1 MKKFSGNQLPLIW
14 QRAAVLGSLWASVEI
29 IAGSALHNLRVP
41 MGGTALSA
49 IGAALLIAA
58 AQRWPERGLFWRTGL
73 ICAALKSISP
83 SAVIM
88 APMIAIAT
96 EGLLLEAGIL
106 ILGRNRAGFMLA
118 GALAI
123 SWSVIQK
130 ILTLLLT
137 YGTDI
142 TTLFENLVYF
152 AQKNL
157 HITTLAPVEL
167 ILLLLVVDM
176 LIGCFV
182 GWMAVTAGRR
192 SVTIASATKST
203 DSATPAQFNP
213 TRKPSLKLLVFHIA
227 LLVTGLIFLPQL
239 HPIASVISAIIYAFT
254 LTRIYDRSLTRLRRP
269 KMWIEISIVMLIAG
283 LILGDI
289 WFGVRMIGRAIIVIS
304 AFSAISVELRN
315 PVILNWFTNRGMR
328 SLPQAV
334 ELAFSALP
342 AMTLSVTSRW
352 KSWREF
358 PLILPTLTNEADQWL
373 AVRNRPVFIIS
384 GTIGS
389 GKTTHLI
396 EILQLLKDSGSKL
409 SGIIAHGLVDEDVR
423 TGFDIEDINSGEK
436 VPLCRLEK
444 MNDHAEQTGQFS
456 FSKAGIEFGKKALE
470 KECDLLVI
478 DEIGPLEL
486 SGGGWADQMHT
497 SSTPLL
503 LVVREELVPKVES
516 LFINVIE
523 ISDLPWQACAV
534 IHQHINLN
542 SEWHNANK
550 TD

>member
-41 MGGTALSA
+41 MSGTALSA

-88 APMIAIAT
+88 APMIAITA
-96 EGLLLEAGIL
+96 EGLLLEAGTL
-106 ILGRNRAGFMLA
+106 MLGRNRAGYMLA

-123 SWSVIQK
+123 SWSLIQK

-137 YGTDI
+137 YGTDV

-157 HITTLAPVEL
+157 HITALAPVEL
-167 ILLLLVVDM
+167 VLLLLIVDM
-176 LIGCFV
+176 LIGCAV

-192 SVTIASATKST
+192 SVTNASAPKST
-203 DSATPAQFNP
+203 DPATPAQFNP
-213 TRKPSLKLLVFHIA
+213 ARKPSLKLLAFHIA
-227 LLVTGLIFLPQL
+227 LLVTGLLFLPQL
-239 HPIASVISAIIYAFT
+239 HPVASLVSAIIYAFM
-254 LTRIYDRSLTRLRRP
+254 LTRIYDRSLARLRKP

-289 WFGVRMIGRAIIVIS
+289 WFGVRMIGRAILVIS
-304 AFSAISVELRN
+304 AFSAISVELRS

-342 AMTLSVTSRW
+342 AMTIAVTSRW
-352 KSWREF
+352 NSWREL

-373 AVRNRPVFIIS
+373 TVRNRSVFIIS
-384 GTIGS
+384 GKVGS

-396 EILQLLKDSGSKL
+396 EILQLLKDSGSTI
-409 SGIIAHGLVDEDVR
+409 SGIIAHGLLDGDLR

-436 VPLCRLEK
+436 IPLCRREK
-444 MNDHAEQTGQFS
+444 MIDHAEQTGQFS

-470 KECDLLVI
+470 KECDLMVI

-486 SGGGWADQMHT
+486 SGGGWADQMHA

-503 LVVREELVPKVES
+503 LVVREKLVPNVES

-523 ISDLPWQACAV
+523 ISESPWQACVV
-534 IHQHINLN
+534 IRQHINLN
-542 SEWHNANK
+542 SEEHYEN
-550 TD
+550 

>member
-1 MKKFSGNQLPLIW
+1 MKKFSGNQLPLLW
-14 QRAAVLGSLWASVEI
+14 QRAAVLGSLWASIEI

-41 MGGTALSA
+41 MSGTALSA

-88 APMIAIAT
+88 APMIAIT
-96 EGLLLEAGIL
+96 MEGLLLEAGTL
-106 ILGRNRAGFMLA
+106 MLGRNRAGYMLA

-123 SWSVIQK
+123 SWSLIQK

-137 YGTDI
+137 YGTDV
-142 TTLFENLVYF
+142 TKLFENLVYF

-157 HITTLAPVEL
+157 QVTMLAPVEL
-167 ILLLLVVDM
+167 VLLLFVVDM

-192 SVTIASATKST
+192 SVTNASAPKTT
-203 DSATPAQFNP
+203 TTATPAQFNP
-213 TRKPSLKLLVFHIA
+213 ARKPSLKLLAFHIA
-227 LLVTGLIFLPQL
+227 LLITGLLFLPQL
-239 HPIASVISAIIYAFT
+239 HPVASLVSAVIYAFI
-254 LTRIYDRSLTRLRRP
+254 LTRIYHQSLARLRRP
-269 KMWIEISIVMLIAG
+269 KMWIEISIVMLLAG
-283 LILGDI
+283 FILGDI
-289 WFGVRMIGRAIIVIS
+289 WFGVRMIGRAIMVIS

-342 AMTLSVTSRW
+342 AMTLAVTSRW
-352 KSWREF
+352 KSWRELQ
-358 PLILPTLTNEADQWL
+358 LILPTLTSEADQWL
-373 AVRNRPVFIIS
+373 SARNRPVFIIS
-384 GTIGS
+384 GKIGS

-396 EILQLLKDSGSKL
+396 ETLQLLKDSRLKL
-409 SGIIAHGLVDEDVR
+409 SGIIAHGLLDGDSR

-436 VPLCRLEK
+436 VPLCRLEI
-444 MNDHAEQTGQFS
+444 MNDHAEQTGKFS
-456 FSKAGIEFGKKALE
+456 FSKAGIEFGRNALE
-470 KECDLLVI
+470 KECNLLVI

-486 SGGGWADQMHT
+486 SGGGWSTQMH
-497 SSTPLL
+497 SSSVPLL
-503 LVVREELVPKVES
+503 LVVREELVPEIES
-516 LFINVIE
+516 RFMNVID
-523 ISDLPWQACAV
+523 ISESPWQACVV
-534 IHQHINLN
+534 IRQHVNIN
-542 SEWHNANK
+542 
-550 TD
+550 

>member
-41 MGGTALSA
+41 MSGTALST

-88 APMIAIAT
+88 APMIAIT
-96 EGLLLEAGIL
+96 MEGLLLEAGTL
-106 ILGRNRAGFMLA
+106 LLGRNRLGYMLA

-123 SWSVIQK
+123 SWSLIQK

-137 YGTDI
+137 YGTDV
-142 TTLFENLVYF
+142 TKLFENLVYF

-157 HITTLAPVEL
+157 HITTLAPIEL
-167 ILLLLVVDM
+167 VLLLFIIDM
-176 LIGCFV
+176 LIGCSV

-192 SVTIASATKST
+192 SVTNAFTPKKV
-203 DSATPAQFNP
+203 DQGTPAQFNP
-213 TRKPSLKLLVFHIA
+213 ARKPSLKLLALHIV
-227 LLVTGLIFLPQL
+227 LLAGGLIFLPQI
-239 HPIASVISAIIYAFT
+239 HPVASLLSAIIYAFI
-254 LTRIYDRSLTRLRRP
+254 LTKIYYRSLARLRKP
-269 KMWIEISIVMLIAG
+269 KMWIEISIVMFLAG
-283 LILGDI
+283 FVLGDI
-289 WFGVRMIGRAIIVIS
+289 WFGVRMIGRAIMVIS

-342 AMTLSVTSRW
+342 AMTYAVTSRW
-352 KSWREF
+352 KSWREL
-358 PLILPTLTNEADQWL
+358 PLILPTLTSEADQWL
-373 AVRNRPVFIIS
+373 ANRNRPVFIIS
-384 GTIGS
+384 GKIGS

-409 SGIIAHGLVDEDVR
+409 SGIIAHGLLDDNLR
-423 TGFDIEDINSGEK
+423 TGFDVEDINSGQR
-436 VPLCRLEK
+436 VPLCRQEN
-444 MNDHAEQTGQFS
+444 MDDHAEQTGQFS
-456 FSKAGIEFGKKALE
+456 FSKAGIEFGMNALD

-486 SGGGWADQMHT
+486 SGGGWSKKMHA
-497 SSTPLL
+497 SFTPLL
-503 LVVREELVPKVES
+503 LVVRDELVTKIES
-516 LFINVIE
+516 LFLNVID
-523 ISDLPWQACAV
+523 ISDSPCQACAT
-534 IHQHINLN
+534 IRQHINFN
-542 SEWHNANK
+542 SEERNANE